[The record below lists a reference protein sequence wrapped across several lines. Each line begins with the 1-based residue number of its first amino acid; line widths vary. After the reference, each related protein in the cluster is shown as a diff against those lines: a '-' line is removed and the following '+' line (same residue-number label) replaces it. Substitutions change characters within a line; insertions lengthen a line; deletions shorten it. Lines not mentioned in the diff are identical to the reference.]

1 MADKLT
7 PAQIQSFKDGFALFD
22 KDSNGSISTSEL
34 GDVMRTLG
42 QNPTEAELQYMINE
56 VDADG
61 SGSIDFDEFLKMMGG
76 IVKSPED
83 EEREM
88 WDAFQ
93 VFDKNGDGFVSI
105 DELKFVL
112 TNLGERLT
120 DQEMNEI
127 LKDADVDGDG
137 KLNFEEFIAM
147 LRATK

>member
-127 LKDADVDGDG
+127 LKDADVD
-137 KLNFEEFIAM
+137 AWV
-147 LRATK
+147 

>member
-1 MADKLT
+1 
-7 PAQIQSFKDGFALFD
+7 
-22 KDSNGSISTSEL
+22 
-34 GDVMRTLG
+34 MRTLG

-61 SGSIDFDEFLKMMGG
+61 SGSIDFEEFLKMMAG

-88 WDAFQ
+88 WDAFR
-93 VFDKNGDGFVSI
+93 VFDKDNDGFVSI

-127 LKDADVDGDG
+127 LKDADSDG
-137 KLNFEEFIAM
+137 KYRINYL
-147 LRATK
+147 